1 MEQKQFVQVVLKVG
15 MDRGIVA
22 ICQDPTP
29 AQVRT
34 HFLNLFLYAAF
45 FLAPFVL

>member
-1 MEQKQFVQVVLKVG
+1 MEPKQFIEIALNVG
-15 MDRGIVA
+15 KERGMVA
-22 ICQDPTP
+22 FCDDPTP
-29 AQVRT
+29 AQVRA